1 VGLPSAKHSA
11 LSEHNVDSVET
22 SPEDLSPLHT
32 ALPCGTTTTLD
43 DASKRLIEPGRPTH
57 ISVNKGK
64 SGLGLKVI
72 GGSDT
77 ALVSICDVL
86 FLCTIQTTVCVIV
99 KH

>member
-1 VGLPSAKHSA
+1 M
-11 LSEHNVDSVET
+11 ET

-32 ALPCGTTTTLD
+32 GLPCDTTAALHG
-43 DASKRLIEPGRPTH
+43 DASKRPVEPGRPTH

-72 GGSDT
+72 GGSDSV
-77 ALVSICDVL
+77 LVSTHDVL
-86 FLCTIQTTVCVIV
+86 FLLATVHVIV